1 MLRSMS
7 QIYTLDAH
15 RARRAADGA
24 AVPVG
29 ADFCAEDL
37 LAFMDDH
44 TRQSVARTP
53 RQRRAW
59 LVPRGLVVAD
69 LVGLS
74 TAYYVTTL
82 VWGRDGAWG
91 SSRQLLVFALT
102 LPCWIV
108 VAKMHGLYKRDHEH
122 PGHSTTDDLVGVF
135 HIVTIGSWLLLVA
148 SRLDGHG
155 SPGIY
160 ALMTFWAMAVCIVPL
175 ARTIARHACRRSGSY
190 EQNAVIVGAGE
201 VGQLVARKFAKHP
214 EYGVNVVGFVDREP
228 RVRRADLPEHLSI
241 LGPPARLPEI
251 VDHLRIERVI
261 IAFSRDPLPRLLGL
275 LRELRGRSVQ
285 IDVVPRMFDLLG
297 PSVAVHSIEGLSL
310 LGVPPV
316 RPSRTELVLKR
327 ALDVVGATVGL
338 VLLAPLLAYISL
350 RILLDADGPVLFRQT
365 RLGADKREFTALK
378 FRTMK
383 VGTDHAVHAAY
394 IRATMSSDARAQES
408 GLYKLH
414 RPDAVTRFGTWLRRT
429 SLDELPQLLNVLRGD
444 MSLVG
449 PRPCIPYEVEH
460 FKPHHHERFAMP
472 QGITGLWQ
480 VMARANST
488 FGESLDLDVAYV
500 RSWSLGLDLQL
511 LLRTPL
517 QVLRQRSS
525 TA

>member
-7 QIYTLDAH
+7 RIYTLDAR
-15 RARRAADGA
+15 RARGA
-24 AVPVG
+24 AGGAAEHLGPDFG
-29 ADFCAEDL
+29 ADDL
-37 LAFMDDH
+37 LAAVDDH
-44 TRQSVARTP
+44 TLESLARKP

-59 LVPRGLVVAD
+59 LVPRGLLLAD

-74 TAYYVTTL
+74 LAYFLTTML
-82 VWGRDGAWG
+82 WGRDGAWG
-91 SSRQLLVFALT
+91 SSRELVVFVLT
-102 LPCWIV
+102 LPCWFAA
-108 VAKMHGLYKRDHEH
+108 AKMHGLYKRDHER

-135 HIVTIGSWLLLVA
+135 HIVTIGAWLLLVA
-148 SRLDGHG
+148 SRVAGHS

-160 ALMTFWAMAVCIVPL
+160 ALMTFWALSICIVPL
-175 ARTIARHACRRSGSY
+175 ARTIARHVCRRSGSY

-201 VGQLVARKFAKHP
+201 VGQLIARKFAKHP

-228 RVRRADLPEHLSI
+228 KVRRADLPEHLTI
-241 LGPPARLPEI
+241 LGPPSRLPEI
-251 VDHLRIERVI
+251 VDRLRIERVI
-261 IAFSRDPLPRLLGL
+261 IAFSRDPAPGLLDQ

-285 IDVVPRMFDLLG
+285 IDVVPRLFDLFG
-297 PSVAVHSIEGLSL
+297 PYVTVHSVEGLSL

-316 RPSRTELVLKR
+316 SASRTERVLKR
-327 ALDVVGATVGL
+327 GIDVVGAAIGL
-338 VLLAPLLAYISL
+338 AVLAPLLAYISI
-350 RILLDADGPVLFRQT
+350 RIRLDSGSPILFKQT
-365 RLGADKREFTALK
+365 RLGVGKRPFTALK

-383 VGTDHAVHAAY
+383 VDTDQSVHAAY
-394 IRATMSSDARAQES
+394 IRDTMSSDAQAQSS
-408 GLYKLH
+408 GLFKLN
-414 RPDAVTRFGTWLRRT
+414 RADSVTPFGRWLRRT
-429 SLDELPQLLNVLRGD
+429 SLDELPQLFNVLRGD

-449 PRPCIPYEVEH
+449 PRPCIPYEVDH

-480 VMARANST
+480 VTARANST